1 MHTHSAAPSTN
12 LEPPQRHEVEDHPG
26 PKSATD
32 SAAQPKEGDNREP
45 GFRLHSGP
53 PDYENYRY
61 GYPPTP
67 GYMFG
72 SGN

>member
-1 MHTHSAAPSTN
+1 MHTNPTARSTN
-12 LEPPQRHEVEDHPG
+12 PESPQRHKVKDHPS
-26 PKSATD
+26 PKPATD
-32 SAAQPKEGDNREP
+32 SAAQPNEGRVKEP

-53 PDYENYRY
+53 TDYENYRY

-67 GYMFG
+67 GDMFG